1 MHDWMKSC
9 SWRKIFC
16 LALVLASMLAVNIPC
31 TVHAEEDECWGA
43 ALLSIKTKT
52 KEPSA
57 EFFLKIH
64 QDEEKAYER
73 KKIGIGETFTLS
85 LSGKMVEGGNSAN
98 AKEVKWFLISGK
110 EYLESWPD
118 KTTNRATMELT
129 AKQRFLKKDLDQSG
143 RKKNGKVVIQ
153 VELEDKRSEKL
164 ELEVSF
170 PSSIEGKHYQGGTP
184 SAIFPNFFVGTSVI
198 LELRVHP
205 MDVCFKDL
213 PVIERDLGSVPEG
226 KSLDPSHTP
235 TQGCDQKLNLDGG
248 NRVAD
253 RTRCAVSGFDLISQN
268 GQPPVH
274 QLPQEW
280 DWVCQWRVHYG
291 VGGLNGKDMDGPVI
305 DTVNQHFS
313 FKQSA
318 SPQGDVYFEATL
330 QKFGCTAT
338 RNTLDGKNYFGPPE
352 KLR

>member
-1 MHDWMKSC
+1 MFGWIKQRLWCGRCSLIWMVVA
-9 SWRKIFC
+9 I
-16 LALVLASMLAVNIPC
+16 LAMSVPSAVC
-31 TVHAEEDECWGA
+31 AEEDECWGA
-43 ALLSIKTKT
+43 GLLSIKTKT
-52 KEPSA
+52 EDPSA

-73 KKIGIGETFTLS
+73 KKIGIGEKFTLS
-85 LSGKMVEGGNSAN
+85 LAGKMVEGNDSAN
-98 AKEVKWFLISGK
+98 VKKVKWLLVSGE
-110 EYLESWPD
+110 EYLEKWPD
-118 KTTNRATMELT
+118 ETVGQPTMELT
-129 AKQRFLKKDLDQSG
+129 AKQRFLKKDLDGNG

-153 VELEDKRSEKL
+153 VELEGKRSEKL
-164 ELEVSF
+164 ELEIAF

-184 SAIFPNFFVGTSVI
+184 SAIFPDSVVGTSVI

-205 MDVCFKDL
+205 MDVCFKGF

-226 KSLDPSHTP
+226 KSLDPTHTP
-235 TQGCDQKLNLDGG
+235 QQGCDQKLTLDGG

-253 RTRCAVSGFDLISQN
+253 RIRCGVSGFDLIPQGGRPS
-268 GQPPVH
+268 VH

-291 VGGLNGKDMDGPVI
+291 VGGLNSKDMDGAVI

-318 SPQGDVYFEATL
+318 TPQGNIYLEATL

-338 RNTLDGKNYFGPPE
+338 RSTLDGQNYFGPPE

>member
-16 LALVLASMLAVNIPC
+16 LALVLASMLAVSIPC
-31 TVHAEEDECWGA
+31 TVYAEEDECWGA

-98 AKEVKWFLISGK
+98 AKKVKWFLISGK

-153 VELEDKRSEKL
+153 VELENKRSEKL

-280 DWVCQWRVHYG
+280 D
-291 VGGLNGKDMDGPVI
+291 
-305 DTVNQHFS
+305 
-313 FKQSA
+313 
-318 SPQGDVYFEATL
+318 
-330 QKFGCTAT
+330 
-338 RNTLDGKNYFGPPE
+338 
-352 KLR
+352 

>member
-1 MHDWMKSC
+1 MFGWMKQRLWC
-9 SWRKIFC
+9 SRRS
-16 LALVLASMLAVNIPC
+16 LVLMFVAIFAVSVPSA
-31 TVHAEEDECWGA
+31 VGAEEDECWGA
-43 ALLSIKTKT
+43 ALLTVKSKT

-57 EFFLKIH
+57 EFFLGIH
-64 QDEEKAYER
+64 HDEKKAYER

-85 LSGKMVEGGNSAN
+85 LAGKMVEGSNTVN
-98 AKEVKWFLISGK
+98 IEKVKWLLVSGE

-118 KTTNRATMELT
+118 KTTGQATMKLT
-129 AKQRFLKKDLDQSG
+129 AKQRFLKKELDRNG
-143 RKKNGKVVIQ
+143 RKENGKVVVQ

-164 ELEVSF
+164 ELEIAF

-184 SAIFPNFFVGTSVI
+184 SAIFPNFFVGASAF

-205 MDVCFKDL
+205 MDVCFKNL
-213 PVIERDLGSVPEG
+213 PVIERDLGSVPKG
-226 KSLDPSHTP
+226 KSLDPTHTP
-235 TQGCDQKLNLDGG
+235 AQGCDQKLNLDGG

-253 RTRCAVSGFDLISQN
+253 KIRCAVSGYALISQN

-291 VGGLNGKDMDGPVI
+291 AGGLSSKDMDVAVI

-313 FKQSA
+313 FKQLA
-318 SPQGDVYFEATL
+318 TPQRNVYFEATI
-330 QKFGCTAT
+330 QKFGCTAS
-338 RNTLDGKNYFGPPE
+338 RSTLDGKDYFGPPE

>member
-1 MHDWMKSC
+1 MFSWIKQRLWCGRC
-9 SWRKIFC
+9 S
-16 LALVLASMLAVNIPC
+16 LVLMFVAMLAVSVPSAVC
-31 TVHAEEDECWGA
+31 AEDGECWGA

-64 QDEEKAYER
+64 QDEEKAYGR

-85 LSGKMVEGGNSAN
+85 LSGKMVEGSNSVN
-98 AKEVKWFLISGK
+98 VNKVKWLLVSGE

-118 KTTNRATMELT
+118 KTTNRSTMELT
-129 AKQRFLKKDLDQSG
+129 AKQQFLKKDLDQNG
-143 RKKNGKVVIQ
+143 RKKNGRVVIQ

-164 ELEVSF
+164 DMEVAL

-184 SAIFPNFFVGTSVI
+184 SAIFPNFFVGASVI

-205 MDVCFKDL
+205 LDVCFKDL
-213 PVIERDLGSVPEG
+213 SVIERDLGSVPEG
-226 KSLDPSHTP
+226 KSLDPTHTP

-253 RTRCAVSGFDLISQN
+253 RIRCAVSGFDLISQN

-291 VGGLNGKDMDGPVI
+291 AGGLNGKDMDGAII

-318 SPQGDVYFEATL
+318 TPQGDVYLEATL

-338 RNTLDGKNYFGPPE
+338 RSTLDGKNYFGPPE